1 MSPHLYVALSG
12 HGFGHLAQV
21 APVLNAWQQRFP
33 HGRLTVQSALTV
45 EVLQRRI
52 HGHFAAISASADFG
66 MLMVDA
72 LDVRVAESVAA
83 YRAFHANWEQHLAWQ
98 EELLRHAAPDLILAD
113 IPYLTLAAAANLKI
127 PALALCSL
135 NWADI
140 LQSCAGAEFEVDAM
154 CAVMRAAYNSAHA
167 FLQPTPS
174 MPMHGL
180 QNAHSIAAIADLGR
194 QRRVEL
200 KQCLGVRAE
209 DTVVCV
215 ALGGVDMRPP
225 LEQWPVQ
232 QGVYWLTPPNWQTT
246 RADLPHWGAFAA
258 WPMLDVMCSCD
269 VLLTKPGY
277 GAFTEAACNQM
288 RTLYVARDAWPEEP
302 WLGNW
307 LLQYGNA
314 VKISREQLDSG
325 ALATALQELHAQPL
339 RPAVL
344 PTGVHEAVACL
355 AELL

>member
-1 MSPHLYVALSG
+1 MKPHLYVALSG

-33 HGRLTVQSALTV
+33 QGRITVQSALSA
-45 EVLQRRI
+45 EVLRKRI
-52 HGHFAAISASADFG
+52 RGHFTAMSARADFG

-72 LDVRVAESVAA
+72 LDVKLAESVAA
-83 YRAFHANWEQHLAWQ
+83 YRAFHAEWERHLAWQ
-98 EELLRHAAPDLILAD
+98 EDLLRQTAPDLILAD
-113 IPYLTLAAAANLKI
+113 IPYLTLAAAANLQI
-127 PALALCSL
+127 PAVALCSL

-140 LQSCAGAEFEVDAM
+140 LQGCAGAEFAVGDM
-154 CAVMRAAYNSAHA
+154 CAVMRTAYNSAHA

-180 QNAHSIAAIADLGR
+180 RNAHSIAPIAAIGC
-194 QRRVEL
+194 QRRTEL
-200 KQCLGVRAE
+200 KQCLGLRAE
-209 DTVVCV
+209 DMVVCM

-232 QGVYWLTPPNWQTT
+232 PGIYWLTPPHWQTA
-246 RADLPHWGAFAA
+246 RADLPHWGKFAA
-258 WPMLDVMCSCD
+258 WPMLDVMRSCD

-277 GAFTEAACNQM
+277 GAFAEAACNQM
-288 RTLYVARDAWPEEP
+288 RTIYVARDGWPEEP

-307 LLQYGNA
+307 LLEYGNA
-314 VKISREQLDSG
+314 VKISREQLHSG
-325 ALATALQELHAQPL
+325 ALIAVLRELLAQPL

-344 PTGVHEAVACL
+344 PNGIHQAVDWL
-355 AELL
+355 AGLL